1 MSQPC
6 QKLIAQGQELR
17 VGGEFLPHHDGLPGA
32 ERQLQGKP
40 HQVAAADLQ
49 AQGCSIADVELRFRP
64 ALPQVPPVALH
75 AQRIAPEAD
84 RPRAFSTRG

>member
-6 QKLIAQGQELR
+6 HKFLAQGQEFR
-17 VGGEFLPHHDGLPGA
+17 VGGILPPHHDGLPGA
-32 ERQLQGKP
+32 ERQLQWQP
-40 HQVAAADLQ
+40 HQVAAADFQ
-49 AQGCSIADVELRFRP
+49 AQGGSIADGELRFRP
-64 ALPQVPPVALH
+64 ALPQVAPVALH